1 MKSASSIITLAR
13 ERTNNTTYSSN
24 SGISQSLAVEF
35 LNDGQSLLQTAIIN
49 QYPQEFVSEYTF
61 NVVGNQETYAL
72 PERAFGGGRIIAI
85 YYSNSG
91 YDRDYERLR
100 PRSLLE
106 RDMREC
112 GYPLYY
118 IRANGTVYLNPI
130 PNSSQGTVKV
140 LYYKELDT
148 LDVSKGV
155 VTSQAG
161 STLTFSG
168 GHTITLADEYV
179 SVCSSLGDPIL
190 YAGQIASVTAT
201 TIVLTNALTTYL
213 VEGKVATDLVN
224 GVVVAGKYATTHST
238 LPNICEK
245 YLRTY
250 LQKRLLTRDSDN
262 GNITE
267 DVELKE
273 QLANILNTYSQPTED
288 VYGITILDP
297 WSL

>member
-13 ERTNNTTYSSN
+13 ERTNNTSYSST

-61 NVVGNQETYAL
+61 NVAANQETYAL

-106 RDMREC
+106 RDMREA
-112 GYPLYY
+112 GYPMYY

-130 PNSSQGTVKV
+130 PTSAQGTVKV

-148 LDVSKGV
+148 LDVSKGI
-155 VTSQAG
+155 VTAHPG
-161 STLTFSG
+161 STLECSAGTS
-168 GHTITLADEYV
+168 IVVSDEYV
-179 SVCSSLGDPIL
+179 SVCDKHGTPIL
-190 YAGQIASVTAT
+190 QGGEIVSVTSTVITLAAT
-201 TIVLTNALTTYL
+201 ASTYL
-213 VEGKVATDLVN
+213 LPGYSVSDLIGAT
-224 GVVVAGKYATTHST
+224 VVAGKYATTHST

-250 LQKRLLTRDSDN
+250 LQKRFLTRDNDN
-262 GNITE
+262 SNIAE
-267 DVELKE
+267 DAELKE

-288 VYGITILDP
+288 VYGVTILDP